1 MAAFNF
7 QGNVL
12 EWVLDVRAAF
22 FRSFVT
28 PWGFVILTC
37 HFQKSINHICFPF
50 LLCQLFWIE
59 VNCLHCQTFF
69 QKLFAH
75 PSLSPFYT
83 MPLFLVFFFF
93 HTQQLVSTHANTSRF
108 IAAQQSTSP
117 SLSLPLSHVLFLCLS
132 SSPSLTHSHTDGEPG
147 PFSLKT
153 TVTTNW
159 CSFIAS
165 SVYVCLTFML
175 GR

>member
-93 HTQQLVSTHANTSRF
+93 TLNSLSQHTLTHQDLSQHN
-108 IAAQQSTSP
+108 SP
-117 SLSLPLSHVLFLCLS
+117 LPLLCLSLSLMSSFSVCLPLPL
-132 SSPSLTHSHTDGEPG
+132 SLTHTQTESLA
-147 PFSLKT
+147 PFH
-153 TVTTNW
+153 
-159 CSFIAS
+159 
-165 SVYVCLTFML
+165 
-175 GR
+175 